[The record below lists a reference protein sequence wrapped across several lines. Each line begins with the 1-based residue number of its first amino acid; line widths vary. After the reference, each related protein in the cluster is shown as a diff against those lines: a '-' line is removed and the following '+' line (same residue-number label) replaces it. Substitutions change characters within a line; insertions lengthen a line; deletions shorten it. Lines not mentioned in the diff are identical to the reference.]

1 MWISQ
6 KLRSL
11 VRRRTELRRYLLRM
25 GRSKRVSGDEDLN
38 YEQFQQKWTKER
50 IFAVIEL
57 MD

>member
-1 MWISQ
+1 M
-6 KLRSL
+6 
-11 VRRRTELRRYLLRM
+11 RRRTELRRYLLRM